1 MNGALPAYRST
12 QKTIQQQMSS
22 PTALPTT
29 RPHRESKFTE
39 GSPLTGPE
47 ILQRSPTSN
56 QLFNNILSEMDEFDK
71 KRKHRDSN
79 TSVESLASSSGS
91 NSSISHPQKTSIEK
105 EFSSPK
111 EGRRSITFG
120 RPSRRSF
127 EDRPRVQAI
136 DGEGHLGNKIKGRL
150 RALTGGKD
158 REVKPYEGT

>member
-1 MNGALPAYRST
+1 
-12 QKTIQQQMSS
+12 MSS
-22 PTALPTT
+22 PTTSPTT
-29 RPHRESKFTE
+29 RPRRASKFTE
-39 GSPLTGPE
+39 GSPLTGPD

-79 TSVESLASSSGS
+79 TSMESLASSSGS
-91 NSSISHPQKTSIEK
+91 NSSTSHPQHTSIEK
-105 EFSSPK
+105 ELSSPK

-120 RPSRRSF
+120 RPSRRSL
-127 EDRPRVQAI
+127 EERPRVQAI
-136 DGEGHLGNKIKGRL
+136 DGEGHLGSKIKGRL